1 MLVRSGNR
9 CFPRLRREASCK
21 PLAGLKRLGCVAEAT
36 RWFRLPARYFFLLR
50 QEKVPKKKATPGCAV
65 GYADSPALLE
75 SGGGCGTRRYAAQT
89 VLALVPPASALLGA
103 PQGER
108 ENHPELKRSAGK
120 IRTLFP
126 LPSVLPSSAD
136 GTGGSRRGLFEGR
149 RPEFRSRPGPLS
161 SAGHPAASGARL
173 RARLLFAYFLLA
185 RQEKVRRAASA
196 ENNAN

>member
-1 MLVRSGNR
+1 MLELVMLVRSGNR
-9 CFPRLRREASCK
+9 CFPRLRRGMGSVQHFLELDGPIPPCGRA
-21 PLAGLKRLGCVAEAT
+21 
-36 RWFRLPARYFFLLR
+36 YFLLLR
-50 QEKVPKKKATPGCAV
+50 QKKVAKEKATPGCAV
-65 GYADSPALLE
+65 GSADSPALLE

-89 VLALVPPASALLGA
+89 VLALVPPTSALLSA

-108 ENHPELKRSAGK
+108 ENHPGLKRRAGK